1 MLDSNMK
8 SQLKLYLEKLTQP
21 VELIATLD
29 DSEKSTEISTLLQ
42 DISTLS
48 DKITFNKDNNLTVR
62 KPSFLITNPGKDSG
76 LRLAIIASW
85 RPSSERSGR
94 IVRSDPSIRGKVSF

>member
-8 SQLKLYLEKLTQP
+8 SQLKIYLEKLIQP

-29 DSEKSTEISTLLQ
+29 ESEKSAEINALLQ

-48 DKITFNKDNNLTVR
+48 DKITFIKDNKLAVR
-62 KPSFLITNPGKDSG
+62 KPSFSITNPGKDSG
-76 LRLAIIASW
+76 LRFAGLPLGHEFTSLVLAL
-85 RPSSERSGR
+85 
-94 IVRSDPSIRGKVSF
+94 

>member
-1 MLDSNMK
+1 MGVILLYSGALAPVFFGDRAMLYNNMK
-8 SQLKLYLEKLTQP
+8 SQLKVYLEKLIQP

-29 DSEKSTEISTLLQ
+29 ESEKSSEINALLQ

-48 DKITFNKDNNLTVR
+48 DKITFNKDNKLAVR

-76 LRLAIIASW
+76 LRFAIG
-85 RPSSERSGR
+85 P
-94 IVRSDPSIRGKVSF
+94 

>member
-48 DKITFNKDNNLTVR
+48 D
-62 KPSFLITNPGKDSG
+62 
-76 LRLAIIASW
+76 
-85 RPSSERSGR
+85 
-94 IVRSDPSIRGKVSF
+94 